1 MAEGTTEGA
10 TEGTREQAGAQAGR
24 KAANPVR
31 RLYATVLACEAI
43 VIALAI
49 PVAVA
54 VLDVSGATAGAVCG
68 GLAVLCLLMAGLLR
82 FRWSFAAGSVLQV
95 AIIATGFMVPAM
107 FFLGVLFGAL
117 WLTAFW
123 MGRKVERLP
132 AR

>member
-10 TEGTREQAGAQAGR
+10 TEGTREAAGK